1 MIGRE
6 GATMDE
12 VRGTGELVLPG
23 PSSAWQGRSWSIRG
37 GSVALDRPV
46 VMGILNLTP
55 DSFSDGG
62 ELSDT
67 AAALRRA
74 EAMVD
79 HGAGILDVGG
89 ESTRPGASSVSAEQ
103 ELERLLPF
111 LEAAAGTVPVPIS
124 VDTRKAEVAQA
135 CLEAGASVV
144 NDVSGLTHDPRMAGV
159 VAEASAGVV
168 IMHMRGDPST
178 MASLADYGHL
188 AAEVAGELSAAVQG
202 ALHAGIAREA
212 IVVDPGIGF
221 AKTATQSLALLGNLG
236 SIRALGFPVLVGPS
250 RKSFLGAVLGVP
262 ANERLHGTVAAC
274 VAAYLQG
281 ARIFRVHDVKPVVEA
296 LQVMQAIQE
305 AAGQTAERQD
315 P

>member
-1 MIGRE
+1 
-6 GATMDE
+6 
-12 VRGTGELVLPG
+12 
-23 PSSAWQGRSWSIRG
+23 
-37 GSVALDRPV
+37 
-46 VMGILNLTP
+46 
-55 DSFSDGG
+55 
-62 ELSDT
+62 
-67 AAALRRA
+67 
-74 EAMVD
+74 
-79 HGAGILDVGG
+79 
-89 ESTRPGASSVSAEQ
+89 
-103 ELERLLPF
+103 
-111 LEAAAGTVPVPIS
+111 
-124 VDTRKAEVAQA
+124 
-135 CLEAGASVV
+135 
-144 NDVSGLTHDPRMAGV
+144 
-159 VAEASAGVV
+159 
-168 IMHMRGDPST
+168 
-178 MASLADYGHL
+178 
-188 AAEVAGELSAAVQG
+188 
-202 ALHAGIAREA
+202 LHAGIAREA